1 MVSKLKVSP
10 FQRVNS
16 PLDEPVTNLRPSGV
30 QRTQKIGH
38 LILLV
43 DVLTNL
49 VVTQL
54 IGLSSK
60 DIGGINCVK
69 KNESI

>member
-1 MVSKLKVSP
+1 MVSKLKVRP

-16 PLDEPVTNLRPSGV
+16 PLDEPVTSLLPSGV
-30 QRTQKIGH
+30 QRTQNIGH

-43 DVLTNL
+43 EVLTNL

-54 IGLSSK
+54 TGLSNNDMGGNNC
-60 DIGGINCVK
+60 DINLI
-69 KNESI
+69 